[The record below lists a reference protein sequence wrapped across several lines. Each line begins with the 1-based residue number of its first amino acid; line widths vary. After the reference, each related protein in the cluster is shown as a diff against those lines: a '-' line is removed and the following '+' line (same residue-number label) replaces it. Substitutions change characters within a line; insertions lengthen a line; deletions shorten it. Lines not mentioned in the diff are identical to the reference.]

1 MNLYPF
7 WGILNLYLIDMLRGT
22 HIQSYLKKLRKEQF
36 LSSEELYRSSKLKYQ
51 EQLYLAQQHTVYFK
65 NLFADS
71 PVPVLTKD
79 LIKQNHKGLINKAY
93 KGALIPKAT
102 GGSSGNPLVYAT
114 TREAQSFMW
123 AGIILSWE
131 VAGYKHGDRIA
142 FIAGTSLS
150 KSDFK
155 HSIFHALLNIKTY
168 SAFDLTD
175 DRIAE
180 YLDDMRK
187 TKVKMIYAYSSA
199 LDVIADYM
207 IRVGYPR
214 IPSLKCIVSTAEIL
228 RLPSRKKIE
237 SAFKVRVYNQYGCNE
252 AGVSAF
258 ECENGY
264 MHLINSASWTY
275 TDADDN
281 LLATNLVN
289 KGFMMINYFTGDK
302 VIFSKKDP
310 CSCGRGYPVI
320 EEVIGR
326 TFEFITDMNGKLLHA
341 AFFSILFRNDDSIE
355 RYQVQ
360 YNSDS
365 IHILLKVKLPQT
377 KSSHYDQYI
386 QKVKKHLK
394 FNTYDLQLNT
404 PFFLEKNGKNLQVV
418 NLTKVQ
424 HENLV

>member
-1 MNLYPF
+1 MYPF
-7 WGILNLYLIDMLRGT
+7 LGIMKLYLIDLLRGT
-22 HIQSYLKKLRKEQF
+22 HIYTFLKKLRNEQF
-36 LSSEELYRSSKLKYQ
+36 LSSEELQRTSKLKYQ
-51 EQLYLAQQHTVYFK
+51 EQLKMAQQHTEYFN
-65 NLFADS
+65 NLSVDELI
-71 PVPVLTKD
+71 PILTKD
-79 LIKQNHKGLINKAY
+79 LIKKNHKRLINKSFN
-93 KGALIPKAT
+93 GNLIPKAT

-114 TREAQSFMW
+114 TNEAQSFMW

-131 VAGYKHGDRIA
+131 VTGYKLGDKVA
-142 FIAGTSLS
+142 FVAGTSLS

-155 HSIFHALLNIKTY
+155 HRIFHALLNIKTY

-175 DRIAE
+175 ERIAE
-180 YLDDMRK
+180 YLADMRK
-187 TKVKMIYAYSSA
+187 TKVKIIYAYASA

-207 IRVGYPR
+207 IRVGHSR
-214 IPSLKCIVSTAEIL
+214 IPSLKSIVSTAEIL
-228 RLPSRKKIE
+228 SASSRKKIE

-258 ECENGY
+258 ECENGS

-289 KGFMMINYFTGDK
+289 KAFLMINYFTGDK
-302 VIFSKKDP
+302 VIFSKKQS

-326 TFEFITDMNGKLLHA
+326 TFEFIKDMNGKLLHA

-360 YNSDS
+360 YDTDS
-365 IHILLKVKLPQT
+365 IHILLKVKFT
-377 KSSHYDQYI
+377 KTGKSHYDQYI
-386 QKVKKHLK
+386 QKVKQHLV
-394 FNTYDLQLNT
+394 FNTYDLQLNM
-404 PFFLEKNGKNLQVV
+404 PFISEKNGKNLQVV
-418 NLTKVQ
+418 NLSKVQ